1 MSPEEPAAATPSL
14 RQRRRAVARQEILG
28 AAEQQI
34 VEQGPH
40 ALSLRAVARALGMT
54 VQALYHYFPSRDDL
68 VTALITKAYD
78 DLADA
83 VQAAVDAV
91 PEDVPEDSA
100 TPRPVVAAEGY
111 RRWAVAHPERFQ
123 LLYGAPLRSYRAPAD
138 GPTTHAVRRM
148 TNIFQREMFD
158 GFTPAQLAAADTRA
172 LTASFRA
179 HLERLPQDGLGDL
192 PPAAASLLLS
202 AWGHMHGLVV
212 LEVFGHTSFLGD
224 HQGELFHTAMRD
236 MVEGIHRRI
245 PAAAPSGAA
254 PAPAS
259 PPRPASPSA

>member
-1 MSPEEPAAATPSL
+1 MSPEEPAAAVPSL

-34 VEQGPH
+34 VERGPH
-40 ALSLRAVARALGMT
+40 ALSLRAVARSLGMT

-83 VQAAVDAV
+83 VQAAVDAA
-91 PEDVPEDSA
+91 PEDRA
-100 TPRPVVAAEGY
+100 TPRLVVAAEGY
-111 RRWAVAHPERFQ
+111 RRWAVAHPELFQ

-138 GPTTHAVRRM
+138 GPTTRALRRM
-148 TNIFQREMFD
+148 TTVFQREMFD
-158 GFTPAQLAAADTRA
+158 GFTPAQLATADTRA
-172 LTASFRA
+172 LTPSFRA
-179 HLERLPQDGLGDL
+179 HLEGLPPDGLGDL
-192 PPAAASLLLS
+192 PPAAVSLLLG

-236 MVEGIHRRI
+236 MVEDIHRRI
-245 PAAAPSGAA
+245 PAAAP
-254 PAPAS
+254 
-259 PPRPASPSA
+259 PPPV